1 MDINWTRVAEPQPDQ
16 YDTEVTLQRLRQS
29 RGLPSRQRSE
39 ETLTIFDGAVEVRPT
54 EGPYSRMEGLASAP
68 LSDKSMGKIRL
79 AESYVRQWPA
89 AFDQFKALIQTFYPI
104 RDIKG
109 NRQPQGSKGSISH
122 SYQSHIGTMCASI
135 EDPVCLAQAF
145 VHEMAHNKLRAL
157 GIMVESTQGFI
168 TNDPKELYP
177 SPILIGTPRPMTAVF
192 HAEYSFIYV
201 TQLDLMLLANDPGE
215 ELRSYVLLLLK
226 NNVSRMEPGLELIRE
241 KIQVD
246 DIGRPFVDGFVDW
259 AQRAIDEG
267 RQILADSQ
275 AALAS

>member
-1 MDINWTRVAEPQPDQ
+1 MEIDWTRVAEPQPDQ
-16 YDTEVTLQRLRQS
+16 YDTEVTLRRLRQS
-29 RGLPSRQRSE
+29 RKLPSRQRSE
-39 ETLTIFDGAVEVRPT
+39 EALTIFDGAVEVRPT

-68 LSDKSMGKIRL
+68 LSDESMRKIRL
-79 AESYVRQWPA
+79 AECYVRQWPA
-89 AFDQFKALIQTFYPI
+89 AFDQFKALMYAFYPI

-109 NRQPQGSKGSISH
+109 NRLPPGSKGSISH
-122 SYQSHIGTMCASI
+122 AFQSHIGTMCASI
-135 EDPVCLAQAF
+135 DDPVCLAQAF

-157 GIMVESTQGFI
+157 GIMVESTEGFI

-201 TQLDLMLLANDPGE
+201 TQLDLMLLANDPEE
-215 ELRSYVLLLLK
+215 ELKNYVMLLLK
-226 NNVSRMEPGLELIRE
+226 NNVSRMEPGLKLIRE

-246 DIGRPFVDGFVDW
+246 AIGRPFVDGFIDW

-267 RQILADSQ
+267 RRILDGIQ
-275 AALAS
+275 VALAS